1 MFCSQ
6 CGTKNNDGAAFCA
19 GCGAPLETEL
29 SAKQEAP
36 DQELKPQSENIEIE
50 APANN
55 FQAPQNDFSANQSYT
70 PTPAP
75 SLPGKGQGIA
85 GMVLGIV
92 SLVMMCTFYIALP
105 CAIVGLILSIT
116 SKSKAKKAGMK
127 NGFAVA
133 GIVTSAIGLGLGV
146 LYIIFAVIG
155 AGILMEYGYDLEEF
169 LEEYENYYY
178 EYSTAIRN
186 FFKK

>member
-1 MFCSQ
+1 
-6 CGTKNNDGAAFCA
+6 
-19 GCGAPLETEL
+19 
-29 SAKQEAP
+29 
-36 DQELKPQSENIEIE
+36 
-50 APANN
+50 
-55 FQAPQNDFSANQSYT
+55 
-70 PTPAP
+70 
-75 SLPGKGQGIA
+75 
-85 GMVLGIV
+85 
-92 SLVMMCTFYIALP
+92 MCTFYIALP
-105 CAIVGLILSIT
+105 CAIVGLILSIC

-155 AGILMEYGYDLEEF
+155 AGILMEYGYDIEEF

>member
-105 CAIVGLILSIT
+105 CAIVGLILSIS

-127 NGFAVA
+127 NGFAVE

-155 AGILMEYGYDLEEF
+155 AGVLMEYGYDIEEF